1 MPKINQPASKIRMSF
16 DEWFPVAQKYY
27 QKHKNL
33 LVPLDYETKDG
44 KKLGKWIASKR
55 KDYANN
61 LLSLEKIK
69 ALDSIGMVWS
79 INEKKWNDM
88 FNLLIEYKNIHGN
101 LDISSSY
108 VTLSCA
114 TLGSWLREQQ
124 NSYLKGTLKEERQEK
139 LESIGIIWQTNETK
153 WYEMYKYAKEYQ
165 KEHGTLITTKNY
177 ITPNGKSLTE
187 WLQAQRSGYH
197 KKTLKPE
204 RIKLLE
210 AIGMVW
216 SINQSYTWHDMYLL
230 AQEYQKEHG
239 NLIIPRNYK
248 GKNGLNLGY
257 WLYKEKL
264 KYRQGK
270 LAPEKI
276 IALEH
281 IGIVWTNKI
290 NHDISKYLRKLKES
304 DNPIIID
311 EKINA
316 DILNNISLIELESKI
331 KYIIDMGALPID
343 NNGRLIDIFTISNTD
358 MEERYGISLEAMIE
372 SFEVSSAR
380 KLYY

>member
-1 MPKINQPASKIRMSF
+1 MPKINQQTFKIRMSF

-27 QKHKNL
+27 QEHKNL

-61 LLSLEKIK
+61 LLSLEKTK

-114 TLGSWLREQQ
+114 TLGIWLREQQ
-124 NSYLKGTLKEERQEK
+124 NSYLKGTLKEERQKK

-197 KKTLKPE
+197 KKT
-204 RIKLLE
+204 
-210 AIGMVW
+210 
-216 SINQSYTWHDMYLL
+216 S
-230 AQEYQKEHG
+230 
-239 NLIIPRNYK
+239 
-248 GKNGLNLGY
+248 
-257 WLYKEKL
+257 
-264 KYRQGK
+264 
-270 LAPEKI
+270 
-276 IALEH
+276 
-281 IGIVWTNKI
+281 
-290 NHDISKYLRKLKES
+290 
-304 DNPIIID
+304 
-311 EKINA
+311 
-316 DILNNISLIELESKI
+316 
-331 KYIIDMGALPID
+331 
-343 NNGRLIDIFTISNTD
+343 
-358 MEERYGISLEAMIE
+358 
-372 SFEVSSAR
+372 
-380 KLYY
+380 

>member
-27 QKHKNL
+27 QEHKNL

-124 NSYLKGTLKEERQEK
+124 NSYLKGTLKEERQKK

-153 WYEMYKYAKEYQ
+153 WYEMYKYAK
-165 KEHGTLITTKNY
+165 
-177 ITPNGKSLTE
+177 
-187 WLQAQRSGYH
+187 
-197 KKTLKPE
+197 
-204 RIKLLE
+204 
-210 AIGMVW
+210 
-216 SINQSYTWHDMYLL
+216 
-230 AQEYQKEHG
+230 EYQKEHG

-290 NHDISKYLRKLKES
+290 NKDISKYLRKLKES

-331 KYIIDMGALPID
+331 KYITDMGAPPID
-343 NNGRLIDIFTISNTD
+343 NTGRLIDIFTISNTD